1 MGETSICLGAIVA
14 AHGVK
19 GAVKV
24 ACFTSEPEAIVAYGP
39 LTDESGKKQFK
50 LEVIGPSKGGVL
62 ARVAG
67 VNDRNAAE
75 ALKGTRLYVERKA
88 LPSTDEEEFYHADLI
103 GLAARWEDGAALGR
117 VAAVHNF
124 GAGDVL
130 EIARDGASSLMVPFT
145 REAVPQVDVRGGFV
159 TIARIEGLLEDAA

>member
-24 ACFTSEPEAIVAYGP
+24 TCFTETPEAITAYGP
-39 LTDESGKKQFK
+39 LTDESGKRQFK

-75 ALKGTRLYVERKA
+75 ALKSTRLYVPRAA
-88 LPSTDEEEFYHADLI
+88 LPRTDEEEFYHADLI
-103 GLAARWEDGAALGR
+103 GLVARWDDGAALGR
-117 VAAVHNF
+117 VLAVHNY

-130 EIARDGASSLMVPFT
+130 EISREGAASLMVPFT
-145 REAVPQVDVRGGFV
+145 RDAVPQVDLAASEITV
-159 TIARIEGLLEDAA
+159 TRLPGLLEDAA

>member
-24 ACFTSEPEAIVAYGP
+24 ACFTAEPEAITAYGP
-39 LTDESGKKQFK
+39 LTDESGKRHFK
-50 LEVIGPSKGGVL
+50 LELIGPSKGGVL
-62 ARVAG
+62 ARIAG

-75 ALKGTRLYVERKA
+75 ALKGIRLYVERTA

-103 GLAARWEDGAALGR
+103 GLAARLDDGAALGR
-117 VAAVHNF
+117 VLAVHNY

-130 EIARDGASSLMVPFT
+130 EIAREGAASLMVPFT
-145 REAVPQVDVRGGFV
+145 RDAVPQVDLRGGFV
-159 TIARIEGLLEDAA
+159 TVARIDGLLEDAA

>member
-24 ACFTSEPEAIVAYGP
+24 ACFTSEPEAITAYGP
-39 LTDESGKKQFK
+39 LTDESGKTQYK
-50 LEVIGPSKGGVL
+50 LQLIGPTKGGVL

-67 VNDRNAAE
+67 VGDRNAAE

-88 LPSTDEEEFYHADLI
+88 LPKTDEEEFYHADLI

-117 VAAVHNF
+117 VLAVHNF
-124 GAGDVL
+124 GAGDML
-130 EIARDGASSLMVPFT
+130 EIAREGASSLMVPFT
-145 REAVPQVDVRGGFV
+145 REAVPQVDVRDGFV
-159 TIARIEGLLEDAA
+159 TVARIDGLLEDAA